1 MEKFKEIYFYI
12 QTEAYKANVNER
24 ADPVI
29 VQRFY
34 EETREMFWDLGF
46 TLGRDYALKENSCLQ
61 IGVMTFRGNLKEA
74 LIQEVEQALK
84 TAETFQ
90 YSHYNDYGDT
100 FLLSEAEQETYF
112 QEHLADYEK
121 EVLETFKSCR
131 DMGQGPW
138 MERPLIT
145 LESDIVL
152 CRGYHTESLYLKRFS
167 EVAADMEE
175 KGLLIQK
182 VKNGEPLYSLP
193 KPKSRSSIL
202 KAAGKPYR

>member
-12 QTEAYKANVNER
+12 QTKAYKANTDER
-24 ADPVI
+24 ADPEI
-29 VQRFY
+29 AQRFY
-34 EETREMFWDLGF
+34 EETREIFWNLGF

-74 LIQEVEQALK
+74 LIPEVEQALK
-84 TAETFQ
+84 TAETFR

-100 FLLSEAEQETYF
+100 FLLSETEQETYF
-112 QEHLADYEK
+112 QDHLADYEK

-131 DMGQGPW
+131 DKGLGPW

-152 CRGYHTESLYLKRFS
+152 CRGYHTENLYLKRFP

>member
-1 MEKFKEIYFYI
+1 
-12 QTEAYKANVNER
+12 
-24 ADPVI
+24 
-29 VQRFY
+29 
-34 EETREMFWDLGF
+34 
-46 TLGRDYALKENSCLQ
+46 
-61 IGVMTFRGNLKEA
+61 
-74 LIQEVEQALK
+74 
-84 TAETFQ
+84 
-90 YSHYNDYGDT
+90 
-100 FLLSEAEQETYF
+100 
-112 QEHLADYEK
+112 
-121 EVLETFKSCR
+121 
-131 DMGQGPW
+131 MGQGPW

-175 KGLLIQK
+175 KGLLIQE

>member
-1 MEKFKEIYFYI
+1 MEKFKEMYFYI

-74 LIQEVEQALK
+74 LIPEVEQALK
-84 TAETFQ
+84 TAETFH

-100 FLLSEAEQETYF
+100 FLLSETEQETYF
-112 QEHLADYEK
+112 LNHLADYEK

-152 CRGYHTESLYLKRFS
+152 CR
-167 EVAADMEE
+167 
-175 KGLLIQK
+175 
-182 VKNGEPLYSLP
+182 
-193 KPKSRSSIL
+193 
-202 KAAGKPYR
+202 

>member
-1 MEKFKEIYFYI
+1 MEKLKEIYFYI
-12 QTEAYKANVNER
+12 QTGAYKANVNER
-24 ADPVI
+24 TDSVI
-29 VQRFY
+29 VQRFH
-34 EETREMFWDLGF
+34 EEIREMFWNLGF
-46 TLGRDYALKENSCLQ
+46 TLGRDYALKGNSCLQ

-74 LIQEVEQALK
+74 LIPEVEQALK

-100 FLLSEAEQETYF
+100 FLLSETEQETYF
-112 QEHLADYEK
+112 QDHLADYEK
-121 EVLETFKSCR
+121 EVLETFKR
-131 DMGQGPW
+131 YLDMGLGPW
-138 MERPLIT
+138 MDRPLST

-193 KPKSRSSIL
+193 KAKSRSSIL

>member
-12 QTEAYKANVNER
+12 QTKAYKANTDER
-24 ADPVI
+24 EDPVI

-34 EETREMFWDLGF
+34 EETREIFWNLGF

-74 LIQEVEQALK
+74 LIPDIEQALK

-100 FLLSEAEQETYF
+100 FLLSETEQETYF

-121 EVLETFKSCR
+121 EVLEIFKSCR

-138 MERPLIT
+138 MTRPLMT
-145 LESDIVL
+145 L
-152 CRGYHTESLYLKRFS
+152 
-167 EVAADMEE
+167 
-175 KGLLIQK
+175 
-182 VKNGEPLYSLP
+182 
-193 KPKSRSSIL
+193 
-202 KAAGKPYR
+202 

>member
-12 QTEAYKANVNER
+12 QTEAYKANVDEW

-74 LIQEVEQALK
+74 LIPEVEQALK
-84 TAETFQ
+84 TAEMFQ
-90 YSHYNDYGDT
+90 YSHYNEYGDT

-112 QEHLADYEK
+112 QDHLADYEK
-121 EVLETFKSCR
+121 EVLETFKSYH

-182 VKNGEPLYSLP
+182 VKNGDPLYSLP

>member
-61 IGVMTFRGNLKEA
+61 IGVMTFRGNLKKA
-74 LIQEVEQALK
+74 LIPEVEQALK
-84 TAETFQ
+84 TAETFH

-100 FLLSEAEQETYF
+100 FLLSETEQETYF
-112 QEHLADYEK
+112 QDHLADYEK
-121 EVLETFKSCR
+121 EVLNWL
-131 DMGQGPW
+131 DMRTGEYAVDGVVSGLRRRRRTKTARKARN
-138 MERPLIT
+138 EPLT
-145 LESDIVL
+145 CVGGK
-152 CRGYHTESLYLKRFS
+152 GYHVQRNVECYTERLKRFPR
-167 EVAADMEE
+167 
-175 KGLLIQK
+175 
-182 VKNGEPLYSLP
+182 N
-193 KPKSRSSIL
+193 
-202 KAAGKPYR
+202 YRDET

>member
-74 LIQEVEQALK
+74 LIPEVEQALK
-84 TAETFQ
+84 TAETFH
-90 YSHYNDYGDT
+90 YSHYNDY
-100 FLLSEAEQETYF
+100 L
-112 QEHLADYEK
+112 
-121 EVLETFKSCR
+121 
-131 DMGQGPW
+131 
-138 MERPLIT
+138 
-145 LESDIVL
+145 
-152 CRGYHTESLYLKRFS
+152 FS
-167 EVAADMEE
+167 
-175 KGLLIQK
+175 G
-182 VKNGEPLYSLP
+182 
-193 KPKSRSSIL
+193 SSGRL
-202 KAAGKPYR
+202 